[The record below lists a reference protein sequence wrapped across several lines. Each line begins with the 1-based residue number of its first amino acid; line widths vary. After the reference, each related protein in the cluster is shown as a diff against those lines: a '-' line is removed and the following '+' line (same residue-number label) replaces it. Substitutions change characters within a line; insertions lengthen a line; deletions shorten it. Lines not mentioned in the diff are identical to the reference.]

1 MRFVLNLVRP
11 LHRWVGLTLAL
22 IVVAV
27 SISGGLLL
35 FRAPYYSMVYPAM
48 AAPLSEAQVARR
60 ADVLA
65 RIEAE
70 YGAAGVQLVKFPRPG
85 MNVYHVWVRDGSQAF
100 HNPTDGAL
108 IDRWHPFERL
118 PALLFELHA
127 HLLGDDTGTLING
140 MAALFVLFMA
150 LTGIVL
156 WWPSRAA
163 YQLRGA
169 VPAGAARPELLR
181 SHAASGVIAF
191 VPIVLFVATGAL
203 MAFYAPVNRA
213 LSLMIDGRAPAQAD
227 ARVVPR
233 SEAALPWHALLPV
246 IDGVLP
252 EGDTVY
258 YYPGTAD
265 NARLMF
271 RKRVPGEWHPNGR
284 SYIVLD
290 PYDGS
295 IVQTIDAR
303 QQGVAV
309 RFMNTIYPL
318 HAATVGGP
326 LMIAAGALAAVALTW
341 LAAGGAWTYLRLLT
355 TRKRAGKP
363 PMRAAA

>member
-1 MRFVLNLVRP
+1 MGVLRQ
-11 LHRWVGLTLAL
+11 LHRWIGLLLAL
-22 IVVAV
+22 IVVVV

-35 FRAPYYSMVYPAM
+35 FRAPYYASVYPTVTTPATD
-48 AAPLSEAQVARR
+48 AQVARR
-60 ADVLA
+60 AEVLA
-65 RIEAE
+65 RIEADWR
-70 YGAAGVQLVKFPRPG
+70 GVGVQLVKFPRPG
-85 MNVYHVWVRDGSQAF
+85 MNAYHLWLRDGSQAF
-100 HNPTDGAL
+100 VDPNDGSL
-108 IDRWHPFERL
+108 IDRWQRFERL

-127 HLLGDDTGTLING
+127 HLLADETGTVLNG
-140 MAALFVLFMA
+140 VAALFVLFMS

-156 WWPSRAA
+156 WWPARAA
-163 YQLRGA
+163 YQPARL
-169 VPAGAARPELLR
+169 VPATTARAELLQ
-181 SHAASGVIAF
+181 SHAAAGFVAF
-191 VPIVLFVATGAL
+191 LPIVLFVATGAL

-227 ARVVPR
+227 ARVTPR
-233 SEAALPWHALLPV
+233 ADAGLPWGTLLPV

-284 SYIVLD
+284 SYIVID
-290 PYDGS
+290 PYTGDV
-295 IVQTIDAR
+295 VQTIDAR
-303 QQGVAV
+303 QQGAAV

-326 LMIAAGALAAVALTW
+326 LMIGAGALAAVALTW

-355 TRKRAGKP
+355 MRKRARKLQ
-363 PMRAAA
+363 MRAAA